1 MVTRCTSR
9 PSDRSRRRACVKP
22 LSAVWSAVAGGR
34 QHGGTPHPP
43 VSAGARTAEAP
54 AGADEST
61 CTPGSVAARR
71 YRRGGGDHSSW
82 PAVAGGLARPTRRLG
97 RAALGRLLRGLA
109 PGGVCRAAAVACGAG
124 GLLPHRFT
132 LTGRIARQAVC
143 SLWHCPAGRPGWPL
157 ATALLCGARTFLDPR
172 VAPRYRGR
180 PVGSSA
186 PSTLPP
192 HPPRRS
198 RLHRFHRLTGSAAL
212 SDSAV
217 HRPRAPRRRPA
228 APRIRCPCAR

>member
-1 MVTRCTSR
+1 MTACSPSAPMVTRCTSR
-9 PSDRSRRRACVKP
+9 PSDRSRRRP
-22 LSAVWSAVAGGR
+22 LSRTKRPRRTRDGGAR
-34 QHGGTPHPP
+34 RSRRAPPSRLREAAFSGPVRRRRRPTARRNAPP

-109 PGGVCRAAAVACGAG
+109 PGGVCRAAAVARGAG

-132 LTGRIARQAVC
+132 LTGR
-143 SLWHCPAGRPGWPL
+143 GRRSV
-157 ATALLCGARTFLDPR
+157 LCGTVPR
-172 VAPRYRGR
+172 VTPGGR
-180 PVGSSA
+180 
-186 PSTLPP
+186 
-192 HPPRRS
+192 
-198 RLHRFHRLTGSAAL
+198 
-212 SDSAV
+212 
-217 HRPRAPRRRPA
+217 
-228 APRIRCPCAR
+228 